1 VKTLALLISIVGLL
15 PAQEA
20 VILPRGGAL
29 EAVYIVSRATS
40 AESRALF
47 SARLLTMDATKLY
60 WYDAASVVRAEMP
73 STSLEALRA
82 DSDVVLVLSE
92 TNEASR
98 TGTSREFS
106 PHSATPYTAELVP
119 TAALVSTPALQV
131 AASPP
136 LKSACPLPDQASG
149 VFSFA
154 PPPVPPPPPMPVG
167 GMAPMGAPPPGGMP
181 FVMPGV
187 GLIDSLAGGV
197 ARHLLNRPPSC
208 KISLARAVEKFEAS
222 GGDGVIEVNASG
234 SCSWQAQSSV
244 SWIKI
249 LSGFGVSGSGI
260 ITYSV
265 DPADGKNR
273 LGAIWITTSPGGS
286 PVKGNAS
293 YVVTQTK

>member
-1 VKTLALLISIVGLL
+1 VKTLALLISIAALL

-20 VILPRGGAL
+20 VIPLKGGAL

-47 SARLLTMDATKLY
+47 SARLLNMDATKLY

-82 DSDVVLVLSE
+82 DNDVVLVLSE
-92 TNEASR
+92 TNDASR
-98 TGTSREFS
+98 TGMSREFS
-106 PHSATPYTAELVP
+106 PRSATPYPAEPVP
-119 TAALVSTPALQV
+119 TGASALLA
-131 AASPP
+131 AASLP
-136 LKSACPLPDQASG
+136 LKYACPLPDQSTGAFPFVPQPG
-149 VFSFA
+149 
-154 PPPVPPPPPMPVG
+154 PPPPPMPVG

-197 ARHLLNRPPSC
+197 AQHLLNRPPSC
-208 KISLARAVEKFEAS
+208 KISLARTAEKLEAS

-265 DPADGKNR
+265 EPAEGKNR